1 MFIAEHRLDGNLRR
15 CKVLA
20 NRHPAIIGESLFM
33 PQHPSTVTL
42 DFRHAS
48 ADVVR
53 GDLSACDMTGSC
65 LWLACDE
72 TTTVER
78 LITRDGVRFAE
89 HQAFSLGHVFELPA
103 GEDQEIDIEG
113 LTHDGDYLW
122 ITGSHSLNRKKPKR
136 HEKDPKEALRRLSI
150 VESDPNRYFLARVPL
165 VPAEERGI
173 YALARSGIAGATAAC
188 LPMEAGTNA
197 LAEALAKDPLL
208 GRFTHIPCKENGLDV
223 EGIAA
228 RGDRVFLGLRGP
240 VLRGWATILEIEVR
254 SESPEL
260 LALNAIGPR
269 GEAYRSHFLDLDGL
283 GVRDLALD
291 GGDLV
296 ILAGPTMDLDGPS
309 RIYRWRK
316 ALKAE
321 GPEIVTHHRIDRLLD
336 VPHGKGADHAEGLV
350 LIEGSA
356 RRVLVVYDSPAA
368 SRLHKGGTAIDA
380 DVFILPS

>member
-1 MFIAEHRLDGNLRR
+1 
-15 CKVLA
+15 
-20 NRHPAIIGESLFM
+20 M

-48 ADVVR
+48 ADVIR

-89 HQAFSLGHVFELPA
+89 HQAFNLERIFELPT

-113 LTHDGDYLW
+113 LAHDGDYLW
-122 ITGSHSLNRKKPKR
+122 ITGSHSLKRKKPKR
-136 HEKDPKEALRRLSI
+136 HEKDPREALRRLSI
-150 VESDPNRYFLARVPL
+150 VEADPNRYFLARVPL
-165 VPAEERGI
+165 VPAEEQGI
-173 YALARSGIAGATAAC
+173 YTLSRSGIAGVTAAC
-188 LPMEAGTNA
+188 LPMASGTNA

-240 VLRGWATILEIEVR
+240 VLRGWATILEIEAP
-254 SESPEL
+254 SEGSGL

-291 GGDLV
+291 GDDLV

-316 ALKAE
+316 ALKADE
-321 GPEIVTHHRIDRLLD
+321 SEIVTHDRIDLLLD
-336 VPHGKGADHAEGLV
+336 VPHGEGADHAEGLA
-350 LIEGSA
+350 LIEGTP
-356 RRVLVVYDSPAA
+356 RRLLVVYDSPAA
-368 SRLHKGGTAIDA
+368 ARLHEGGTAINA